1 MDAVENEDFDI
12 QLCYLLVLAETKTAQ
27 ILTAFL
33 NKGGWPTLARWLN
46 GYIEQKHFVGIR
58 QLVKTYRTLPVTTQ
72 ILKKPIETGKMPGKM
87 IRSLRKHDDEVIKGK
102 GSKVPEP
109 TTLDSS
115 FSCDRITL
123 YLRIIDSSN
132 LIMPTSRILVTPTKS
147 QTTIDARLIFPFFYV
162 CRAKQR
168 ELVRIINIAEFESN

>member
-58 QLVKTYRTLPVTTQ
+58 QLVKTYRSLPVTPN

-87 IRSLRKHDDEVIKGK
+87 IRSLRKHDDEVIKGN
-102 GSKVPEP
+102 GSDLSRDRTKRLTLVNSPVKMTVLL
-109 TTLDSS
+109 TTV
-115 FSCDRITL
+115 TL
-123 YLRIIDSSN
+123 
-132 LIMPTSRILVTPTKS
+132 
-147 QTTIDARLIFPFFYV
+147 TTQRLLTI
-162 CRAKQR
+162 
-168 ELVRIINIAEFESN
+168 

>member
-46 GYIEQKHFVGIR
+46 GYIESKHFVGIR
-58 QLVKTYRTLPVTTQ
+58 QLVKTYRALPVTTQ

-87 IRSLRKHDDEVIKGK
+87 IRSLRKHDDEVIKGN
-102 GSKVPEP
+102 G
-109 TTLDSS
+109 S
-115 FSCDRITL
+115 FSCQNRRLTL
-123 YLRIIDSSN
+123 VSPVTEKHCTHASDSSN
-132 LIMPTSRILVTPTKS
+132 LILPTSRILVS
-147 QTTIDARLIFPFFYV
+147 TTAEDNRPAPYFF
-162 CRAKQR
+162 
-168 ELVRIINIAEFESN
+168 